1 MLRLLKVKRYNTK
14 LVSLYKLWDEQAD
27 ADWTEA
33 CTSIFFTALHEV
45 DKFFGVEFDT
55 NEEYLDFAERNGLR
69 FDEYGRLRQSNPV
82 VCL

>member
-33 CTSIFFTALHEV
+33 TTETFFTALKEV
-45 DKFFGVEFDT
+45 DRFFGTEFNT
-55 NEEYLDFAERNGLR
+55 NEEYLDFAEKNGLR
-69 FDEYGRLRQSNPV
+69 FDVYGRLRQSNPV